1 MFKMGTTTNYNLP
14 VLSNEGGL
22 GLYLAQIKKFPMLA
36 AEEEYMLAKNWRK
49 TGNLKSAEKLVT
61 SHLRLVAKIAMGY
74 KGYGLPVNEMISEGN
89 VGLMQAV
96 KKFEPEKGFRLATY
110 AMWWIKA
117 AIQEYILRSWSLV
130 KIGTTTA
137 QKKLFFNLKKIKNQI
152 APRTEGDLRNEHV
165 SEIAKKLSVSEEE
178 VVSMNRRLSGKEH
191 SLNAP
196 IGEDGDQWQD
206 WVVDKEMDHELRFA
220 QQEEMGQ
227 RKDLLQDSIKIL
239 NEREKEILYARRL
252 TDEPLTLEDL
262 SKKYKISRER
272 IRQIE
277 NKAFEKLQKHM
288 LNSARSKNLLPAN

>member
-1 MFKMGTTTNYNLP
+1 MSNSTYNLP

-22 GLYLAQIKKFPMLA
+22 AAYLAQIKKFPMLA
-36 AEEEYMLAKNWRK
+36 AEEEYMLAKNWQS
-49 TGNLKSAEKLVT
+49 TGNIKSAEKLVT

-74 KGYGLPVNEMISEGN
+74 KGYGLPLNEMISEGN

-117 AIQEYILRSWSLV
+117 SIQEYILRSWSLV

-152 APRTEGDLRNEHV
+152 APRSEGDLKKEHV
-165 SEIAKKLSVSEEE
+165 EDIAKRLSVSEEE
-178 VVSMNRRLSGKEH
+178 VISMNRRLSGKEQ

-196 IGEDGDQWQD
+196 IGEDGDEWQD
-206 WVVDKEMDHELRFA
+206 WVVDKEMDHELKIS
-220 QQEEMGQ
+220 QSDEMEQ
-227 RKDLLQDSIKIL
+227 RKDLLQDSIKVL
-239 NEREKEILYARRL
+239 NEREKKILYSRRL
-252 TDEPLTLEDL
+252 TDKPLTLDEL

-272 IRQIE
+272 VRQIE
-277 NKAFEKLQKHM
+277 NKAFEKLQRHM
-288 LNSARSKNLLPAN
+288 LNSAKSKNLLPAN

>member
-1 MFKMGTTTNYNLP
+1 MSTTTNYNLP

-22 GLYLAQIKKFPMLA
+22 ALYLAQIKKFPMLE

-89 VGLMQAV
+89 VGLMRAV

-152 APRTEGDLRNEHV
+152 APKTEGDLRNEHV
-165 SEIAKKLSVSEEE
+165 SEIAKKLNVREDE

-206 WVVDKEMDHELRFA
+206 WVVDKEMDQELRFA

-262 SKKYKISRER
+262 SKKFKISRER
-272 IRQIE
+272 LRQIE

>member
-1 MFKMGTTTNYNLP
+1 MATAMNNNLP
-14 VLSNEGGL
+14 TLSNEGGL
-22 GLYLAQIKKFPMLA
+22 SAYLAQIKKFPMLD
-36 AEEEYMLAKNWRK
+36 AEEEYMLAKNWK
-49 TGNLKSAEKLVT
+49 TTGNVKAAEKLVT

-117 AIQEYILRSWSLV
+117 SIQEYILRSWSLV

-152 APRTEGDLRNEHV
+152 APRTEGDLRDEHV
-165 SEIAKKLSVSEEE
+165 DEIAEKLDVSKEE
-178 VVSMNRRLSGKEH
+178 VISMNRRLSGKEF
-191 SLNAP
+191 SLNAAV
-196 IGEDGDQWQD
+196 GEDGDEWQD
-206 WVVDKEMDHELRFA
+206 WLVDKNLDHDLKFA
-220 QQEEMGQ
+220 QQEEMKN
-227 RKDLLQDSIKIL
+227 RKDLLAESIKIL
-239 NEREKEILYARRL
+239 NDREREILYSRRL
-252 TDEPLTLEDL
+252 NEETTTLEDL

-277 NKAFEKLQKHM
+277 NKAFEKIQKHM
-288 LNSARSKNLLPAN
+288 LISAKSKNLLPAN

>member
-1 MFKMGTTTNYNLP
+1 MTTRSMKFP

-22 GLYLAQIKKFPMLA
+22 GLYLEQIKKFPMLD
-36 AEEEYMLAKNWRK
+36 AEEEYMLAKNWK
-49 TGNLKSAEKLVT
+49 TKGNIKSAEKLVT
-61 SHLRLVAKIAMGY
+61 SHLRLVAKIAMRY
-74 KGYGLPVNEMISEGN
+74 KGYGLPLNEMISEGN

-117 AIQEYILRSWSLV
+117 SIQEYILRSWSLV

-137 QKKLFFNLKKIKNQI
+137 QKKLFFNLKKLKNQI
-152 APRTEGDLRNEHV
+152 APKAEGDLKDEHV
-165 SEIAKKLSVSEEE
+165 KNIANRLNVNEEE

-191 SLNAP
+191 SLNSP
-196 IGEDGDQWQD
+196 IGEDGDEWQD
-206 WVVDKEMDHELRFA
+206 WLVDKEMDQELKFS
-220 QQEEMGQ
+220 QQEEMKQ
-227 RKDLLQDSIKIL
+227 RKELLQDSVKIL
-239 NEREKEILYARRL
+239 NKREKDILYSRRL
-252 TDEPLTLEDL
+252 ADEPITLEDL
-262 SKKYKISRER
+262 SKKFKISRER

>member
-1 MFKMGTTTNYNLP
+1 MNTITKTNLP
-14 VLSNEGGL
+14 TLSSEGGL
-22 GLYLAQIKKFPMLA
+22 TVYLAQIKKFPMLA
-36 AEEEYMLAKNWRK
+36 AEEEYMLAKNWRT
-49 TGNLKSAEKLVT
+49 TGNIKAAEKLVT

-74 KGYGLPVNEMISEGN
+74 KGYGLPINEMISEGN

-96 KKFEPEKGFRLATY
+96 KKFKPEKGFRLATY

-117 AIQEYILRSWSLV
+117 SIQEYILRSWSMV

-152 APRTEGDLRNEHV
+152 APKSEGDLEDKHV
-165 SEIAKKLSVSEEE
+165 SQIADQLNVREDE
-178 VVSMNRRLSGKEH
+178 VISMNRRLSGKEL
-191 SLNAP
+191 SLNASV
-196 IGEDGDQWQD
+196 GEDGDEWQD
-206 WVVDKEMDHELRFA
+206 WIKDKELDHELKFA
-220 QQEEMGQ
+220 QKEEMEN
-227 RKDLLQDSIKIL
+227 RKDLLTDSIKIL

-252 TDEPLTLEDL
+252 NDTPVTLKDL

-288 LNSARSKNLLPAN
+288 LNSAKSKNLLSAN

>member
-1 MFKMGTTTNYNLP
+1 MNTTINHNLP
-14 VLSNEGGL
+14 TLSNEGGL
-22 GLYLAQIKKFPMLA
+22 SAYLSQIKKFPMLD
-36 AEEEYMLAKNWRK
+36 AEEEYMLAKNWK
-49 TGNLKSAEKLVT
+49 TTGNIKAAEKLVT
-61 SHLRLVAKIAMGY
+61 SHLRLVAKIAMRY
-74 KGYGLPVNEMISEGN
+74 KGYGLPINEMISEGN

-117 AIQEYILRSWSLV
+117 SIQEYILRSWSLV

-152 APRTEGDLRNEHV
+152 APRAEGDLRDEHV
-165 SEIAKKLSVSEEE
+165 NEIAEKLSVSKEE
-178 VVSMNRRLSGKEH
+178 VVSMNRRLSGKEF

-196 IGEDGDQWQD
+196 IGEDGDEWQD
-206 WVVDKEMDHELRFA
+206 WLVDKELDHDLKFA
-220 QQEEMGQ
+220 HQEEMGQ
-227 RKDLLQDSIKIL
+227 RQSLLKDSIKIL
-239 NEREKEILYARRL
+239 NEREREILYSRRL
-252 TDEPLTLEDL
+252 NDEPTTLEDL

-288 LNSARSKNLLPAN
+288 LLSAKSKNLLPVN

>member
-1 MFKMGTTTNYNLP
+1 MSTTRNYNLP
-14 VLSNEGGL
+14 ALSNEGGL
-22 GLYLAQIKKFPMLA
+22 SVYLAQIKKFPMLA
-36 AEEEYMLAKNWRK
+36 AEEEYMLAKNWK
-49 TGNLKSAEKLVT
+49 TTGNVKSAEKLVT

-96 KKFEPEKGFRLATY
+96 KKFKPEKGFRLATY

-117 AIQEYILRSWSLV
+117 SIQEYILRSWSLV

-152 APRTEGDLRNEHV
+152 APRSEGDLRDEHV
-165 SEIAKKLSVSEEE
+165 AEIADKLDVRKDE
-178 VVSMNRRLSGKEH
+178 VVSMNRRLSGKEF
-191 SLNAP
+191 SLNSP
-196 IGEDGDQWQD
+196 IGEDGDEWQD
-206 WVVDKEMDHELRFA
+206 WLVDKELDHDLKFS
-220 QQEEMGQ
+220 QQEEMKQ
-227 RKDLLQDSIKIL
+227 RKDLLLDSIKIL
-239 NEREKEILYARRL
+239 NVREKEILYARRL
-252 TDEPLTLEDL
+252 DEKPITLEKL

-288 LNSARSKNLLPAN
+288 LNSAKSKNLLPAN